1 MKYMKI
7 LITGCAG
14 FIGFHLTKLLIEN
27 INVEV
32 FGIDN
37 MNAYYDVDLKKTRLK
52 ILKKNKNFKFEKI
65 DITNENKLLSSF
77 NRNSYTHVIHLA
89 AQAGVRYSIENPE
102 TYVQNNLV
110 GFFNVLNLSNKFKIK
125 HFLFA
130 STSSV
135 YGSSKKFPLNED
147 LKTDSPL
154 SFYAATKKSNEL
166 MAYSYSNIYKLPCT
180 ALRFFT
186 VYGPYGRPDM
196 ALFLFTEA
204 ILNNKKINLN
214 NSGKHIRDFTYIDDV
229 TNAVQKMIKKPSK
242 KNIPYEVYNVAG
254 ANPKNLKYFLSII
267 EKNLKKKSKI
277 FNRPL
282 QKGDVYKTYG
292 DNRKLKKR
300 TNFSTKFTIEVGI
313 KKFLEWYR
321 DYYKK

>member
-1 MKYMKI
+1 MKI

-14 FIGFHLTKLLIEN
+14 FIGFHLTKLITESS
-27 INVEV
+27 NVEV

-37 MNAYYDVDLKKTRLK
+37 LNTYYDVDLKKARLK
-52 ILKKNKNFKFEKI
+52 ILKKNKNFKFERI
-65 DITNENKLLSSF
+65 DITNEKKLFSIFSK
-77 NRNSYTHVIHLA
+77 NSYTHVIHLA
-89 AQAGVRYSIENPE
+89 AQAGVRYSIKNPE
-102 TYVQNNLV
+102 TYVQSNLV
-110 GFFNVLNLSNKFKIK
+110 GFFNVLNLSSKFKIK

-166 MAYSYSNIYKLPCT
+166 MAYSYSNIHKLPCT

-204 ILNNKKINLN
+204 ILNNKKVNLN

-229 TNAVQKMIKKPSK
+229 IDAIKKMIKKPSK
-242 KNIPYEVYNVAG
+242 KNIPFEVYNVTG
-254 ANPKNLKYFLSII
+254 SDPKRLKYFLSII
-267 EKNLKKKSKI
+267 EKNLQKKSKI

-292 DNRKLKKR
+292 DNKKLKKIS
-300 TNFSTKFTIEVGI
+300 NFYAKFPIEVGI
-313 KKFLEWYR
+313 KNFLEWFKY
-321 DYYKK
+321 YYKK

>member
-1 MKYMKI
+1 
-7 LITGCAG
+7 
-14 FIGFHLTKLLIEN
+14 
-27 INVEV
+27 
-32 FGIDN
+32 
-37 MNAYYDVDLKKTRLK
+37 MNTYYDVDLKKSRLK

-65 DITNENKLLSSF
+65 DITNENKLLNNF
-77 NRNSYTHVIHLA
+77 NRNTYSHVIHLA

-110 GFFNVLNLSNKFKIK
+110 GFFNILNLSSKFKIK

-135 YGSSKKFPLNED
+135 YGSSKKFPLSED

-254 ANPKNLKYFLSII
+254 SNPKSLKYFLSII
-267 EKNLKKKSKI
+267 EKNLKKKSNILNK
-277 FNRPL
+277 PL

-292 DNRKLKKR
+292 DNKKLKKR
-300 TNFSTKFTIEVGI
+300 TDFSAKFTIEVGI
-313 KKFLEWYR
+313 KKFINWYT
-321 DYYKK
+321 DYYNK

>member
-1 MKYMKI
+1 MKI

-14 FIGFHLTKLLIEN
+14 FIGFHLTKLITEN
-27 INVEV
+27 SNVEV

-37 MNAYYDVDLKKTRLK
+37 LNTYYDVDLKKARLK
-52 ILKKNKNFKFEKI
+52 ILKKNKNFKFERI
-65 DITNENKLLSSF
+65 DITNQKKLSRYFSK
-77 NRNSYTHVIHLA
+77 NSYTHVIHLA

-110 GFFNVLNLSNKFKIK
+110 GFFNILNLSSKFKIK

-135 YGSSKKFPLNED
+135 YGSSKKFPLSED

-254 ANPKNLKYFLSII
+254 SNPKSLKYFLSII
-267 EKNLKKKSKI
+267 EKNLKKKSNILNK
-277 FNRPL
+277 PL

-292 DNRKLKKR
+292 DNKKLKKR
-300 TNFSTKFTIEVGI
+300 TDFSAKFTIEVGI
-313 KKFLEWYR
+313 KKFINWYT
-321 DYYKK
+321 DYYNK

>member
-1 MKYMKI
+1 MKI

-14 FIGFHLTKLLIEN
+14 FIGFHLTKLLIEDN
-27 INVEV
+27 NVEV

-37 MNAYYDVDLKKTRLK
+37 MNTYYDVDLKKSRLK

-65 DITNENKLLSSF
+65 DITNENKLLNNF
-77 NRNSYTHVIHLA
+77 NRNTYSHVIHLA

-110 GFFNVLNLSNKFKIK
+110 GFFNILNLSSKFKIK

-135 YGSSKKFPLNED
+135 YGSSKKFPLSED

-254 ANPKNLKYFLSII
+254 SNPKSLKYFLSII
-267 EKNLKKKSKI
+267 EKNLKKKSNILNK
-277 FNRPL
+277 PL

-292 DNRKLKKR
+292 DNKKLKKR
-300 TNFSTKFTIEVGI
+300 TDFSAKFTIEVGI
-313 KKFLEWYR
+313 KKFINWYT
-321 DYYKK
+321 DYYNK

>member
-1 MKYMKI
+1 MKI

>member
-1 MKYMKI
+1 MKI

-292 DNRKLKKR
+292 DNRELKKR

>member
-292 DNRKLKKR
+292 DNRELKKR